1 MGSEIYV
8 LKRIP
13 DLTLAQYSAE
23 ESGGV
28 DEVIHQHSLF
38 YRQLNRKG
46 ILFNEI
52 YHLIY
57 IYNPSSNPGSRL
69 SIYFK
74 VDGENVPICMDEFM
88 TASPISPYFTFE
100 KIERLNT
107 DATKESDRDYQRRI
121 REYEKFERYRKAVFS
136 YRASVVK
143 QDNMVMSSLIE
154 KNNSFYTVNPW
165 KANEKARLIG
175 LFRMMQR
182 LQKPIAYVVTLKAVD
197 MSESLRESFRTQIQY
212 IRTAEKSNIG
222 NRDENAEQALRLY
235 DKFLESLRSNPHF
248 LCRISAYA
256 NDEALAKMVLDS
268 AAAEAVEEGNYRIVS
283 ENGQFQPLSPEQ
295 ILSEYCM
302 KDAPRGMRK
311 WNSLFLLKEA
321 VCFSMLPVL
330 YPGETIEFPKESA
343 PIYERDGLYLG
354 KDNSGYD
361 VYFPLKLLPKH
372 ALLAGVPGSGKT
384 YSMLHLS
391 SQLAGKKLNIPILV
405 LEPAKKEYRALAYN
419 EDLPEITIFSPGGTG
434 SFPLRINPFEF
445 PIGYKLSEHITNLYQ
460 VFEGAF
466 DLTPP
471 LPIFVM
477 DGIEEVYR
485 DHGWYSF
492 EVNDGKHSY
501 PTTQELF
508 DKIEAI
514 LESKKYEEDIKN
526 NLITCLQTRIGSL
539 LRREMGN
546 VFNVSGSTISPE
558 EWLNVSCVIELESLG
573 TYAGNFLTLLLLT
586 IIREMLK
593 QNPKAPKDKPRHVI
607 FLEEAHNLIGPTT
620 IANSENGDTKVAST
634 KYIVDMLA
642 EVRALGEAIVI
653 ADQLPTA
660 LAPQV
665 TKNTSLKLGHRITA
679 MDDRE
684 MLASTMSADGV
695 QLEKMGTF
703 QPGHALCMYE
713 NIQKPFEIQICEYAS
728 RSESP
733 SNEELL
739 ELLKTRKIYKK
750 IMDRD
755 FQILFQKFEERK
767 LVINDK
773 RNILLAGKHNILDN
787 YETINNLD
795 WQGDE
800 RTHALKMFE
809 VKNMQY
815 CRNYKQL
822 SEIWLEHILE
832 INEYAKMNLI
842 QRSASQKYLSQTINE
857 FINLLQ
863 EGILGFP
870 DACETIN
877 TQLEPLQ
884 AKCLSKIS
892 EATKWIRG

>member
-1 MGSEIYV
+1 MGSEIFT
-8 LKRIP
+8 LKKIP

-46 ILFNEI
+46 ILFDEI

-57 IYNPSSNPGSRL
+57 LYNPSANPGNRL
-69 SIYFK
+69 KIYFR
-74 VDGENVPICMDEFM
+74 VDSESAPVCMDEFM
-88 TASPISPYFTFE
+88 KASPISIYFKFE
-100 KIERLNT
+100 KDIPNDKLLN
-107 DATKESDRDYQRRI
+107 AT
-121 REYEKFERYRKAVFS
+121 FS
-136 YRASVVK
+136 CRATIAK
-143 QDNMVMSSLIE
+143 QDGMVMSSFID
-154 KNNSFYTVNPW
+154 KNMSYYTVNPW

-182 LQKPIAYVVTLKAVD
+182 LQKPVAYVVSLKAVD
-197 MSESLRESFRTQIQY
+197 MSESMRESFRSQIQF
-212 IRTAEKSNIG
+212 IRTAEKANIG
-222 NRDENAEQALRLY
+222 NRDENAEQTLRVY
-235 DKFLESLRSNPHF
+235 DKFLESLRTNPHF
-248 LCRISAYA
+248 ICRISAYA
-256 NDEALAKMVLDS
+256 NNEALAKMILDS
-268 AAAEAVEEGNYRIVS
+268 ASAEAVEEGNYRIIC
-283 ENGQFQPLSPEQ
+283 ENGQYRPLVPE
-295 ILSEYCM
+295 LSFGEYCIQ
-302 KDAPRGMRK
+302 DAPRGMRK

-321 VCFSMLPVL
+321 VCFSMFPVL
-330 YPGETIEFPKESA
+330 YPGETIEIPKESA
-343 PIYERDGLYLG
+343 PIYEKDGLYLG
-354 KDNSGYD
+354 KDSSGYD
-361 VYFPLKLLPKH
+361 VYFPLRLLPKH

-391 SQLAGKKLNIPILV
+391 SQLAGTKINIPILV

-485 DHGWYSF
+485 DHGWYPF
-492 EVNDGKHSY
+492 EVNDGKHTY

-508 DKIEAI
+508 DKVEAI

-546 VFNVSGSTISPE
+546 VFNVSNSTISPE
-558 EWLNVSCVIELESLG
+558 EWLKVSCVIELESLG
-573 TYAGNFLTLLLLT
+573 SYAGNFLTLLLLT

-593 QNPKAPKDKPRHVI
+593 QDPKTSKDKPRHVI

-620 IANSENGDTKVAST
+620 VANSENGDTKVAST

-653 ADQLPTA
+653 ADKLPTA

-713 NIQKPFEIQICEYAS
+713 NIQKPFEIQICEYGAK
-728 RSESP
+728 SESP
-733 SNEELL
+733 NNEELL
-739 ELLKTRKIYKK
+739 ELLKTRKIYNTIMERDFHILIQKFDERRKK
-750 IMDRD
+750 IISECD
-755 FQILFQKFEERK
+755 
-767 LVINDK
+767 
-773 RNILLAGKHNILDN
+773 NILAGKNNIVNDFVKIKDSN
-787 YETINNLD
+787 
-795 WQGDE
+795 WQGAE
-800 RTHALKMFE
+800 LKYALITLE
-809 VKNMQY
+809 ANEIQY
-815 CRNYKQL
+815 CRELQKTWD
-822 SEIWLEHILE
+822 SWLELILE
-832 INEYAKMNLI
+832 INEYAKMNVV
-842 QRSASQKYLSQTINE
+842 QRTSARNYLLESLKE
-857 FINLLQ
+857 FLSMADLFCHD
-863 EGILGFP
+863 FP
-870 DACETIN
+870 DECEEIPVRLKPIYERYVN
-877 TQLEPLQ
+877 
-884 AKCLSKIS
+884 KIS
-892 EATKWIRG
+892 EAISWIRQG